1 MLFGMV
7 EMDLFWF
14 LIAENWFVYVVEHYE
29 TDSDFDHEN
38 YNQVFDTVPGYY
50 YKLTAFV
57 NLFKDVFLCSCGFY
71 LFVSAS

>member
-38 YNQVFDTVPGYY
+38 YNQVFDTV
-50 YKLTAFV
+50 TW
-57 NLFKDVFLCSCGFY
+57 
-71 LFVSAS
+71 